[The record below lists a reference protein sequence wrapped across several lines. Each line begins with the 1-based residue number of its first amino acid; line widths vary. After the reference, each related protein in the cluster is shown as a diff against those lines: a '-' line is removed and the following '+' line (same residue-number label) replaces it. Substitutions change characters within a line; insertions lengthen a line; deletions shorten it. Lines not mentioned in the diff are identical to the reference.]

1 MLETIKAQISQHYSL
16 DEQKWIF
23 FSCFDNNNSL
33 ISSHG
38 VLVTNKS
45 LWTVTDMIYHGIIE
59 PQKEQIS
66 HIICDVV
73 LDTQMLNTMDEISK
87 INITTHWL
95 SISTIDYTKSGVI
108 LPNTAGIWSLSQMI
122 QVVKE
127 KNNIEGNVVMYAFE
141 SARIS
146 IKGNV

>member
-23 FSCFDNNNSL
+23 FSCFDTNNNL

-45 LWTVTDMIYHGIIE
+45 LWTVIDMIYHGIIE
-59 PQKEQIS
+59 PQKDYIS
-66 HIICDVV
+66 HIICDIV
-73 LDTQMLNTMDEISK
+73 LNTQLLNTMDEISK
-87 INITTHWL
+87 VNITTHWL

-108 LPNTAGIWSLSQMI
+108 LPNTVGIWSLTQMI
-122 QVVKE
+122 QVIKE
-127 KNNIEGNVVMYAFE
+127 KNKIEGNVVMYAFE
-141 SARIS
+141 STKIS
-146 IKGNV
+146 IECKI